1 MKINWFPGHMKK
13 NLDMMK
19 KEVQDIDAI
28 IYMLDARAPFSC
40 INPSFISL
48 IKSKPIV
55 YVINKVDLVDKDT
68 LAIFVQEL
76 AKKPNTQVILIN
88 ATQNAAKTKIIN
100 ALNEVMKD
108 RIKSFSDKGAKIT
121 IKAMVIGVPNCGKS
135 TLCNTLAGRV
145 KAVTGDRAGVT
156 KSKQWIKVSPYIE
169 VLDTPGTLWPNL
181 KDIKVAENLA
191 FIGSIKSEVLDNEQL
206 CFMLLKRL
214 LKLDK
219 KAIET
224 RYDVTIKEEDNI
236 VEILE
241 NIASKKGLKIRG
253 GETDFERSYALI
265 LNDYKKG
272 KITNKILDEVK

>member
-13 NLDMMK
+13 NLDMMR
-19 KEVQDIDAI
+19 KEVEDIDVI

-40 INPSFISL
+40 INPSFVNIV
-48 IKSKPIV
+48 KNKPII

-68 LAIFVQEL
+68 LAVFVHKL
-76 AKKPNTQVILIN
+76 SKYPNASVVLIK
-88 ATQNAAKTKIIN
+88 ATESGSKNKIIKAIEN
-100 ALNEVMKD
+100 AMSE
-108 RIKSFSDKGAKIT
+108 RIKTFSAKGARIT

-135 TLCNTLAGRV
+135 TLCNTLAGKT
-145 KAVTGDRAGVT
+145 KAITGDRAGVT

-219 KAIET
+219 ESIEEK
-224 RYDVTIKEEDNI
+224 YKISIEEDEEI
-236 VEILE
+236 VSIIEK
-241 NIASKKGLKIRG
+241 IALAKGLKVKG
-253 GETDFERSYALI
+253 GEPDFERTYLLI

-272 KITNKILDEVK
+272 KITTKILDEVK